1 MAVNKDLAEF
11 VEKSLGKG
19 LSRTEI
25 KGALDAAGWEK
36 EEVTQAISAFH
47 EIEFPVPV
55 PSKQFSLAAKDT
67 VFYLFLFVTLHLAS
81 FGLVFLAF
89 NIIELQMPYP
99 TDYGSVES
107 LEGSVR
113 YWLAWSV
120 VFVPVYLF
128 VAWRAE
134 EKRKLTSNCGMPT
147 GRQWLTYFALFTAT
161 MTVLGDLIALVLAF
175 LSGDVTQRLALKV
188 AVVLIIAGAVIAYYY
203 RDIKLAEAG
212 LEASDEG

>member
-1 MAVNKDLAEF
+1 MAVNKDLAQF
-11 VEKSLGKG
+11 VEKSLDKG
-19 LSRTEI
+19 LSRAEI
-25 KGALDAAGWEK
+25 TGALEVAGWEK
-36 EEVTQAISAFH
+36 EEVAQAISAFH

-89 NIIELQMPYP
+89 NLIELKMPYP
-99 TDYGSVES
+99 TDYASIEN

-134 EKRKLTSNCGMPT
+134 EKRKLASNCGMPT
-147 GRQWLTYFALFTAT
+147 GRQWLTYLALFTAT

-175 LSGDVTQRLALKV
+175 LSGDVTQRLVFKV
-188 AVVLIIAGAVIAYYY
+188 VVILVIAGAVIAYYY

-212 LEASDEG
+212 LETGE